1 MNLMGKEPLGLKPEK
16 APKEAKPRQMRRVAK
31 GKKSSSDCPIMK
43 SAKGESCLADWC
55 GCGGSTETTAMRHVR
70 KFNVA
75 GMGQKPPNYI
85 AFYGC
90 QKAEDL
96 FALKGEQE
104 WTWEGLMRA
113 VVLTQMKLR
122 AKGLLPL

>member
-1 MNLMGKEPLGLKPEK
+1 MTFHEQSFEARLGAMGDTAEGVFDIVYPKHHKLGLNRP
-16 APKEAKPRQMRRVAK
+16 P
-31 GKKSSSDCPIMK
+31 
-43 SAKGESCLADWC
+43 
-55 GCGGSTETTAMRHVR
+55 
-70 KFNVA
+70 FNVA